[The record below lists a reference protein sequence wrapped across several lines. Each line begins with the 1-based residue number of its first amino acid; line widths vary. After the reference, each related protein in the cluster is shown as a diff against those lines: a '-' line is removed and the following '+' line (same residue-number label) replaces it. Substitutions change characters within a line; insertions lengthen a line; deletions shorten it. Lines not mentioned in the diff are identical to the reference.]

1 MNSGQVLRV
10 LVEFTSNTTTLPG
23 LQIYAL
29 TSSAQTVAYS
39 DYRSPDSSILGGSIR
54 LSAQGSTVRNSY
66 FRVNFVPSEVTYIP
80 VLLRAPRETPIR
92 DLAESMKCQIGFD
105 DETDTN
111 VFKSESL
118 HLNGEGSEV
127 DWFVVGIIRF
137 VRDLSDQLV
146 EVQFKDV
153 SSFPSRTGEIEPQL
167 QELIEVFE
175 TDQSDEEGWKV
186 LRSFEAEISPKT
198 IASRNSGVSPR
209 ATLRRS
215 LGGMGDGAV
224 TFAPVSPALSNR
236 TEAVCR
242 GCELK
247 DLEIQALK
255 FQLVQKESELKMQP
269 ASSSADT
276 LASSGIGGSVKH
288 LAEELSKLRD
298 READLLTTI
307 EKQKILIEQLRM
319 ARQNSLVEKLV
330 ADSDMMF
337 TDHIKEPE
345 LRKDTD
351 VAVQLVQ
358 QEELIVAI
366 KEQLLKL
373 SSQVKNGLRIR
384 ALN

>member
-39 DYRSPDSSILGGSIR
+39 DHMSPESSILGGSIR
-54 LSAQGSTVRNSY
+54 LSAQGSTVRSSY
-66 FRVNFVPSEVTYIP
+66 FRVNFVPSEVTYMP
-80 VLLRAPRETPIR
+80 VLFRAPREMPIR
-92 DLAESMKCQIGFD
+92 DFAESMKCQIGFD

-111 VFKSESL
+111 VFESESL

-137 VRDLSDQLV
+137 IRDLSDRLV

-153 SSFPSRTGEIEPQL
+153 SSFPSRTGDIEPQL

-175 TDQSDEEGWKV
+175 TDQPDEEGWKV
-186 LRSFEAEISPKT
+186 LRSFEGEISPKT
-198 IASRNSGVSPR
+198 IASRNSGASPR
-209 ATLRRS
+209 ATLSRS

-224 TFAPVSPALSNR
+224 TFAPVSPALSNGM
-236 TEAVCR
+236 CR

-269 ASSSADT
+269 GTSSANT

-288 LAEELSKLRD
+288 LSEELSKLRD
-298 READLLTTI
+298 READFLTTI

-319 ARQNSLVEKLV
+319 ARQSSLVEKLV
-330 ADSDMMF
+330 TDSYMMF
-337 TDHIKEPE
+337 TDDIKGPE